1 MKHANIALFVPH
13 EGCPHRCVFCDQ
25 RTISGQTQ
33 RVTEA
38 DIDKA
43 VDIAV
48 RSPAFSPQDTE
59 IAFFG
64 GSFTAIDREYMLSL
78 LRGAEKYVRN
88 GTVRGIRCSTRPDA
102 IDDEVLDI
110 YSSFGGTTIE
120 LGCQSMDDR
129 VLAMNR
135 RGHTSEDTE
144 RASRLIKAH
153 GLSLGVQMMTG
164 MYGDTEAGA
173 VETAEKLIS
182 LEPECARIYP
192 TIVLD
197 NTALGVLYKRGEY
210 KAQTLEAAVALCAKL
225 LRMFE
230 EKNISVI
237 KLGLHASNDVGGNAL
252 AGPYHPAFREL
263 CESRIYLENAEKLL
277 SLKPAGEYAL
287 MVSSREI
294 SKATG
299 QKKSNISLLAQRGWH
314 VRFVQSEEME
324 KYELRLVD

>member
-25 RTISGQTQ
+25 RTISGQTS
-33 RVTEA
+33 RVTQE

-48 RSPAFSPQDTE
+48 NSPSFSPQDTE

-64 GSFTAIDREYMLSL
+64 GSFTAIDRDYMLSL
-78 LRGAEKYVRN
+78 LKGASKYVAN

-102 IDDEVLDI
+102 IDDEILDI
-110 YSSFGGTTIE
+110 YTSFGGTTIE

-129 VLAMNR
+129 VLEMNR
-135 RGHTSEDTE
+135 RGHTALDTE
-144 RASRLIKAH
+144 NAAGLIKAH
-153 GLSLGVQMMTG
+153 GVSLGVQMMTG
-164 MYGDTEAGA
+164 MYGDSEEGT
-173 VETAEKLIS
+173 VKTAEKLIA
-182 LEPECARIYP
+182 LEPDCARIYP

-210 KAQTLEAAVALCAKL
+210 KAQTLEEAVPLCAKL

-230 EKNISVI
+230 GKNINVI
-237 KLGLHASNDVGGNAL
+237 KLGLHASNEVGENAL
-252 AGPYHPAFREL
+252 AGAYHPAFREL
-263 CESRIYLENAEKLL
+263 CESRIYLENAQRLL
-277 SLKPAGEYAL
+277 SSKPAGEYVLA
-287 MVSSREI
+287 VNSREV

-299 QKKSNISLLAQRGWH
+299 QKKCNAAYLAQKGWL
-314 VRFVQSEEME
+314 VRFAQDDNLQ
-324 KYELRLVD
+324 KYEIRIVD